1 MMTKLEV
8 DLNADKSVHMNADKA
23 CVHTNIA
30 VSLVHTNAD
39 EALVHMIA
47 DY

>member
-1 MMTKLEV
+1 
-8 DLNADKSVHMNADKA
+8 MNADKA
-23 CVHTNIA
+23 CVQTNIA

>member
-1 MMTKLEV
+1 
-8 DLNADKSVHMNADKA
+8 MNADKA
-23 CVHTNIA
+23 CVHTKVA